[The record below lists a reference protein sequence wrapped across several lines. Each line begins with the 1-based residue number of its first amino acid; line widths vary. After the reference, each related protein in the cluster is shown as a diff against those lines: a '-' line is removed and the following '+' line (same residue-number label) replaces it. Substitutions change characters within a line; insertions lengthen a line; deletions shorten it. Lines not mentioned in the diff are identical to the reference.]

1 MLDIIR
7 QRGWTELIGLS
18 LLSLFLYKVGIF
30 LFLFLI
36 PLQVLSVRRGLKEFL
51 YGAGI
56 VLFFIFIFGI
66 IGTRKIE
73 NGTLRLSLVMLELAV
88 PAALAGGLLLVNIDF
103 EYLERKLFRI
113 LAVTGT
119 VGIVSVLVIVAV
131 LQNES
136 YMMFMKDQLTLFINQ
151 FKDIFIGSTAYNEAM
166 INEMLNPEK
175 LFETAKE
182 IILRNYLFVYFLLLA
197 GNWRLGT
204 NIGTRS
210 VGRNGAP
217 FAGFQLPD
225 SFVWPL
231 LISWAGVLADNF
243 ISLGF
248 ISYIA
253 WNAGLIFLL
262 LYGLQGYAIIRFL
275 LSKSNASRGLRLFAG
290 LGIVFLLFIPGLNLL
305 VMVGIPGFGVSEL
318 WIKYRKEER
327 KE

>member
-1 MLDIIR
+1 MPDISR
-7 QRGWTELIGLS
+7 QRGWAELIGLS

-51 YGAGI
+51 YGTGI
-56 VLFFIFIFGI
+56 VLFFIFVFGI

-73 NGTLRLSLVMLELAV
+73 NSTLRLSFVMLELAV
-88 PAALAGGLLLVNIDF
+88 PAALAGGLLFVNIDF
-103 EYLERKLFRI
+103 EYLERKLFKI
-113 LAVTGT
+113 LAVTGI
-119 VGIVSVLVIVAV
+119 VGIISVLVIVAV

-136 YMMFMKDQLTLFINQ
+136 YMLFMKDQLRLFINQ

-204 NIGTRS
+204 NIGNRS
-210 VGRNGAP
+210 VGENVAP

-225 SFVWPL
+225 SFIWPL
-231 LISWAGVLADNF
+231 LISWTGVLVDNF
-243 ISLGF
+243 FSLGF
-248 ISYIA
+248 VSYIV

-275 LSKSNASRGLRLFAG
+275 LGKSNASRGLRLFAG